1 MRKQE
6 IVNPYELG
14 KDVKLKK
21 QKIFY
26 SKSKAIKYLQAKSTH
41 SKVTK
46 KLFKELDQTGRLLP
60 DRRRGFMQ
68 FLNKALT
75 TVLIVTLLAN
85 AATLL
90 MGLFYFFNL
99 PLFELWIVENVVL
112 FFETLAK
119 LEVKFRIFNHE
130 DYC

>member
-1 MRKQE
+1 
-6 IVNPYELG
+6 
-14 KDVKLKK
+14 
-21 QKIFY
+21 
-26 SKSKAIKYLQAKSTH
+26 
-41 SKVTK
+41 
-46 KLFKELDQTGRLLP
+46 
-60 DRRRGFMQ
+60 MQ
-68 FLNKALT
+68 FLDKALA

-119 LEVKFRIFNHE
+119 LEIEFIIFDHE
-130 DYC
+130 DHC